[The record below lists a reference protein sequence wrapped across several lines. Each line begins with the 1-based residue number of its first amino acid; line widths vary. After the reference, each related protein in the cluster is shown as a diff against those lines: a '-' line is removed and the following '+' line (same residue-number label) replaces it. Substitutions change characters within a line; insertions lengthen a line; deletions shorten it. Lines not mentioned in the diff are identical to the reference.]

1 MSRRTLMIIVLVAM
15 FGFSYLYRTAP
26 AVIAPYLTQ
35 EFSLGAERLG
45 LLSSIFFYVFAAAQI
60 PLGPALDS
68 IGPRITITFLGT
80 VGAVGSLTFALAPS
94 FGLCLLGRG
103 LTGLGMSGM
112 LMGALTI
119 VANWFPPR
127 SFATLAGMVAAL
139 GTLGALVAGY
149 PLALLAGSIG
159 WRHSFLLFC
168 AVNLAL
174 AVLVWV
180 TVRDHPPAADCPP
193 SAGGIARQE
202 KFAVLRAFQEVL
214 RNPSFWLIVTV
225 NFFVSGSF
233 FAIQSLWAGPFLM
246 DVFGMTPAG
255 AGIVLSLIPIGYIT
269 GCPLIGW
276 FSDRVMIPH
285 KRLAMVLLPLYLI
298 PLLLFSTWLSPRT
311 PYLLWPAY
319 FSLGLFAGGGI
330 LTIAHMKGLFP
341 GRIVG
346 TALSLQNLFAVAGGA
361 ILQHLMG
368 VIIEGFPRV
377 GGVYPPQAYR
387 AAFLLPLVGV
397 TVAIILYSR
406 TKSLPAPKLANN
418 QSINA

>member
-1 MSRRTLMIIVLVAM
+1 MVTLLVAM
-15 FGFSYLYRTAP
+15 FNFSYFYRTAP

-60 PLGPALDS
+60 PLGPALDA
-68 IGPRITITFLGT
+68 IGPRITVTFLGI
-80 VGAVGSLTFALAPS
+80 VGAIGSLTFALAPS
-94 FGLCLLGRG
+94 FGLCLIGRG

-112 LMGALTI
+112 LMGTLAF
-119 VANWFPPR
+119 VAIWFPPR
-127 SFATLAGMVAAL
+127 SYATLAGMVVAL

-149 PLALLAGSIG
+149 PLAILAGSIG
-159 WRHSFLLFC
+159 WRNSFLLFC
-168 AVNLAL
+168 AVNLVL
-174 AVLVWV
+174 SVLVWV
-180 TVRDHPPAADCPP
+180 IVQDNPPPTDFAL
-193 SAGGIARQE
+193 SAGGIAPQE
-202 KFAVLRAFQEVL
+202 KFAIGRAFQEVL
-214 RNPSFWLIVTV
+214 RNPSFWLIVSV
-225 NFFVSGSF
+225 NFFMHGSF
-233 FAIQSLWAGPFLM
+233 FAIQSLWGGPFLT
-246 DVFGMTPAG
+246 DVFGLTPAG

-269 GCPLIGW
+269 GNPLVGW
-276 FSDRVMIPH
+276 ISDRVMIPR
-285 KRLAMVLLPLYLI
+285 KKLAMVLLPLYLI
-298 PLLLFSTWLSPRT
+298 PLFVFCTLLSPHT

-330 LTIAHMKGLFP
+330 LTIAHMKELFP

-368 VIIEGFPRV
+368 VIIEGFPLI

-397 TVAIILYSR
+397 TVAILLYSR
-406 TKSLPAPKLANN
+406 TKSLQA
-418 QSINA
+418 ITT